1 MNTRCYRG
9 GRYRTKFR
17 QMDTTP
23 LDWLI
28 LSLVMIWMIAAWL
41 V

>member
-1 MNTRCYRG
+1 MHTRCYRG

-17 QMDTTP
+17 RMSARP
-23 LDWLI
+23 SDWLA
-28 LSLVMIWMIAAWL
+28 LALVIIWMLAAWL